1 MIQSSLY
8 RALNKGFDYQILA
21 CKDFKESELAKEV
34 ISYFKPNTKAILF
47 PEFRAKKNDDLRSF
61 FEEFLQ
67 LLGGL
72 REFYQA
78 LENKQE
84 AIIIAPI
91 SALLH
96 PLPKKELLESFK
108 ITLLE
113 KYNLKDLKDKLFY
126 YGYEILDLVEVEGE
140 ASFRG
145 DIVDIYAPNSKAY
158 RLSFFDTECESI
170 KEFDPT
176 TQMSLKEDLLEIEIP
191 PTLFSLDEPSY
202 KDLKTK
208 VEQSPL
214 NSFSK
219 DLTSFGL
226 WFLGEKANDLL
237 HAYKSVISPKALEEI
252 QELAS
257 LNELDCE
264 RFKSLKVLENAQ
276 GYEDLEIHAHALE
289 GFIALHSNH
298 KITLLAPNKTILDNV
313 LGTIKKSNMDNV
325 LGTIEKSNMECVIA
339 PFVLNFKTPDGI
351 FISLNSF
358 ERKKKRQKSKLA
370 LNELNPGEWVVH
382 DDYGVGVFSQL
393 VQHSVLGS
401 KRDFLEIAYLGED
414 KLLLPVE
421 NLHLIAR
428 YVAQSD
434 SVPVKDRLGKG
445 SFLKLKAKV
454 RTKLLE
460 IAGKIIEL
468 AAERNLILG
477 KKMDTHLAELE
488 VFKSHAGFE
497 YTSDQEKAIAEI
509 SKDLSSKRV
518 MDRLLSGDVGFGK
531 TEVAMHAIFC
541 AFLNGFQ
548 SVLVVPTTLLAHQH
562 FETLRARFENFGVK
576 VARLDRY
583 ASEKNKLLKA
593 VELGLIDVLVGTH
606 AILGAK
612 FKNLGLVVVDEE
624 HKFGVKQKEAL
635 KELSK
640 SVHFLSMSATPIPRT
655 LNMALSQIKSISS
668 LKTPPTDRKP
678 SRTFLKEKNDE
689 LLKEIIYRE
698 LRRNGQIFY
707 IHNHIASISK
717 VKTKLE
723 NLIPKLKIAIL
734 HSQINAN
741 KSEEIMLEF
750 AKGNYQVLLCTSIVE
765 SGIHLPNANTIIIDN
780 AQNFGL
786 ADLHQLRGR
795 VGRGKK
801 EGFCYFLI
809 EDQKSL
815 NEQALKR
822 LLALE
827 KNSYLGSGESIAY
840 HDLEIRGGGNL
851 LGQDQSGHI
860 KNIGYA
866 LYTRMLED
874 AIYELSGGK
883 KRLEKSVEIQLGVSA
898 FLNPE
903 LIASDSLRLDLY
915 RRLSLCENV
924 DEVGQIHEEI
934 EDRFGKIDDLSAQF
948 LQIITLKILANQ
960 LGILKLSNFNQNIT
974 LTYSDEKKESLKAP
988 SKDDNDILETLLKH
1002 LRAQISLKQR

>member
-21 CKDFKESELAKEV
+21 CKDFKESKLAKEV
-34 ISYFKPNTKAILF
+34 ISYFKPNIKAVLF

-84 AIIIAPI
+84 TIIIAPI

-145 DIVDIYAPNSKAY
+145 DIVDVYAPNSKAY
-158 RLSFFDTECESI
+158 RLSFFDAECESI
-170 KEFDPT
+170 KELDPT

-226 WFLGEKANDLL
+226 WFLGEKAQDLL
-237 HAYKSVISPKALEEI
+237 SVYKSVISPRALEEI

-313 LGTIKKSNMDNV
+313 LGA
-325 LGTIEKSNMECVIA
+325 IEKSSMECVIA

-370 LNELNPGEWVVH
+370 LNELNAGEWVVH

-434 SVPVKDRLGKG
+434 SVPAKDRLGKG

-477 KKMDTHLAELE
+477 KKMDVHLAELE

-509 SKDLSSKRV
+509 SKDLSSHRV

-583 ASEKNKLLKA
+583 VSEKNKLLKA
-593 VELGLIDVLVGTH
+593 VELGLVDVLVGTH

-655 LNMALSQIKSISS
+655 LNMALSQIKGISS

-915 RRLSLCENV
+915 RRLSLCEDV

-934 EDRFGKIDDLSAQF
+934 EDRFGKIDDLSTQF

-974 LTYSDEKKESLKAP
+974 LTYGDEHKESLKAP

-1002 LRAQISLKQR
+1002 LRAQISLKRR

>member
-8 RALNKGFDYQILA
+8 RALNEGFDYQILA
-21 CKDFKESELAKEV
+21 CKDFKESKLAKEV
-34 ISYFKPNTKAILF
+34 ISYFKPNIKAVLF

-84 AIIIAPI
+84 TIIIAPI

-170 KEFDPT
+170 KELDPT

-257 LNELDCE
+257 LNELNYE

-313 LGTIKKSNMDNV
+313 LGA
-325 LGTIEKSNMECVIA
+325 IEKSSMECVIA

-370 LNELNPGEWVVH
+370 LNELNPGDWVVH

-434 SVPVKDRLGKG
+434 SVPIKDRLGKG

-460 IAGKIIEL
+460 IASKIIEL

-477 KKMDTHLAELE
+477 KKMDVHLAELE

-548 SVLVVPTTLLAHQH
+548 SALVVPTTLLAHQH

-593 VELGLIDVLVGTH
+593 VELGLVDALIGTH

-655 LNMALSQIKSISS
+655 LNMALSQIKGISS

-741 KSEEIMLEF
+741 ESEEIMLEF

-827 KNSYLGSGESIAY
+827 KNSYLGSGESVAY

-934 EDRFGKIDDLSAQF
+934 EDRFGKMDDLSAQF

-960 LGILKLSNFNQNIT
+960 LGITKLSNFNQNIT
-974 LTYSDEKKESLKAP
+974 LTYNDGHKESLKAP

-1002 LRAQISLKQR
+1002 LRAQISLKRR

>member
-8 RALNKGFDYQILA
+8 KALNEGFDYQILA
-21 CKDFKESELAKEV
+21 CKDFKESKLAKEV
-34 ISYFKPNTKAILF
+34 INYFKPNVKAVLF

-67 LLGGL
+67 LLGAL

-84 AIIIAPI
+84 TIIIAPI

-170 KEFDPT
+170 KELDPI

-191 PTLFSLDEPSY
+191 PTLFSLDESSY

-237 HAYKSVISPKALEEI
+237 HAYKSVISPRALEEI

-257 LNELDCE
+257 LNELDDE
-264 RFKSLKVLENAQ
+264 RFKFLKVLENAQ

-289 GFIALHSNH
+289 GFIALHSHH
-298 KITLLAPNKTILDNV
+298 KITLLAPNKTILDNAISA
-313 LGTIKKSNMDNV
+313 L
-325 LGTIEKSNMECVIA
+325 EKSNIECVIA

-382 DDYGVGVFSQL
+382 DEYGVGVFSQL

-434 SVPVKDRLGKG
+434 SVPAKDRLGKG

-509 SKDLSSKRV
+509 SKDLSSNRV

-548 SVLVVPTTLLAHQH
+548 SALVVPTTLLAHQH

-655 LNMALSQIKSISS
+655 LNMALSQIKGISS

-689 LLKEIIYRE
+689 LLKEIVHRE

-723 NLIPKLKIAIL
+723 DLIPKLKIAIL

-741 KSEEIMLEF
+741 ESEEIMLEF

-827 KNSYLGSGESIAY
+827 KNSHLGSGESIAY

-883 KRLEKSVEIQLGVSA
+883 KRLEKSVEIQLSVSA

-915 RRLSLCENV
+915 RRLSLCENT

-960 LGILKLSNFNQNIT
+960 LGIIKLSNFNQNIT
-974 LTYSDEKKESLKAP
+974 ITYSDEKKESLKAP

-1002 LRAQISLKQR
+1002 LRAQISLKWH

>member
-21 CKDFKESELAKEV
+21 CKDFKESKLAKEV
-34 ISYFKPNTKAILF
+34 ISYFKPNIKAVLF

-84 AIIIAPI
+84 TIIIAPI

-191 PTLFSLDEPSY
+191 PTLFSLNEQSY

-264 RFKSLKVLENAQ
+264 RFKFLKVLENAQ

-289 GFIALHSNH
+289 GFIALHSHH

-313 LGTIKKSNMDNV
+313 LGTI
-325 LGTIEKSNMECVIA
+325 EKSSMECVIA

-434 SVPVKDRLGKG
+434 SVPAKDRLGKG

-460 IAGKIIEL
+460 IASKIIEL

-477 KKMDTHLAELE
+477 KKMDVHLAELE

-548 SVLVVPTTLLAHQH
+548 SALVVPTTLLAHQH
-562 FETLRARFENFGVK
+562 FETLRVRFENFGVR

-583 ASEKNKLLKA
+583 ASEKNKLLKV
-593 VELGLIDVLVGTH
+593 VELGQVDVLVGTH

-655 LNMALSQIKSISS
+655 LNMALSQIKGISS

-827 KNSYLGSGESIAY
+827 KNSYLGSGESVAY

-915 RRLSLCENV
+915 RRLSLCENT

-960 LGILKLSNFNQNIT
+960 LGIIKLSNFNQNIT
-974 LTYSDEKKESLKAP
+974 LTYNDEHKESLKAP

-1002 LRAQISLKQR
+1002 LRAQISLKRR

>member
-21 CKDFKESELAKEV
+21 CKDFKESKLAKEV
-34 ISYFKPNTKAILF
+34 INYFKPNIKAVLF

-84 AIIIAPI
+84 TIIIAPI

-113 KYNLKDLKDKLFY
+113 KYNLKDLKNKLFY

-170 KEFDPT
+170 KELDPA

-226 WFLGEKANDLL
+226 WFLGEKAQDLL
-237 HAYKSVISPKALEEI
+237 SVYKSVISPRALEEI

-257 LNELDCE
+257 LNELNYE
-264 RFKSLKVLENAQ
+264 RFKFLKVLENVQ

-313 LGTIKKSNMDNV
+313 LGTI
-325 LGTIEKSNMECVIA
+325 EKSSIQCVIA

-434 SVPVKDRLGKG
+434 SVPAKDRLGKG

-460 IAGKIIEL
+460 IASKIIEL

-477 KKMDTHLAELE
+477 KKMDVHLAELE

-509 SKDLSSKRV
+509 SRDLSSHRV

-593 VELGLIDVLVGTH
+593 VELGQVDVLVGTH

-655 LNMALSQIKSISS
+655 LNMALSQIKGISS

-827 KNSYLGSGESIAY
+827 KNSYLGSGESVAY

-960 LGILKLSNFNQNIT
+960 LGIIKLSNFNQNIT
-974 LTYSDEKKESLKAP
+974 ITYSDEKKESLKAP

-1002 LRAQISLKQR
+1002 LRAQISLKRR

>member
-8 RALNKGFDYQILA
+8 GALNKGFDYQILA

-191 PTLFSLDEPSY
+191 PTLFSLNEQSY

-257 LNELDCE
+257 LNELDGE
-264 RFKSLKVLENAQ
+264 RFKFLKVLENPQ

-289 GFIALHSNH
+289 SFIALHSNR
-298 KITLLAPNKTILDNV
+298 KITLLAPNKTILDNAIST
-313 LGTIKKSNMDNV
+313 L
-325 LGTIEKSNMECVIA
+325 EKSHIECVIA

-370 LNELNPGEWVVH
+370 LNELNAGEWVVH

-401 KRDFLEIAYLGED
+401 KRDFLEIAYWGED

-428 YVAQSD
+428 YVVQSD
-434 SVPVKDRLGKG
+434 SVPTKDRLGKG
-445 SFLKLKAKV
+445 SFLKLKAKAK
-454 RTKLLE
+454 TKLLE

-548 SVLVVPTTLLAHQH
+548 SALVVPTTLLAHQH

-655 LNMALSQIKSISS
+655 LNMALSQIKGISS
-668 LKTPPTDRKP
+668 LKIPPTDRKP

-689 LLKEIIYRE
+689 LLKEIIHRE

-723 NLIPKLKIAIL
+723 DLIPKLKIAIL
-734 HSQINAN
+734 HSQINAHE
-741 KSEEIMLEF
+741 SEETMLEF
-750 AKGNYQVLLCTSIVE
+750 AKGSYQVLLCTSIVE

-883 KRLEKSVEIQLGVSA
+883 KRLEKSVEIQLSVSA

-915 RRLSLCENV
+915 RRLSLCENT

-960 LGILKLSNFNQNIT
+960 LGIIKLSNFNQNIT
-974 LTYSDEKKESLKAP
+974 ITYSDEKKESLKAP

-1002 LRAQISLKQR
+1002 LRAQISLKWH

>member
-84 AIIIAPI
+84 VIIIAPI

-170 KEFDPT
+170 KEFDPI

-257 LNELDCE
+257 LNELDGE
-264 RFKSLKVLENAQ
+264 RFKFLKVLENVQ

-289 GFIALHSNH
+289 GFIALHSHH
-298 KITLLAPNKTILDNV
+298 KITLLAPNKTILDNAISV
-313 LGTIKKSNMDNV
+313 LERSS
-325 LGTIEKSNMECVIA
+325 IERVIA

-434 SVPVKDRLGKG
+434 SVPAKDRLGKG

-454 RTKLLE
+454 GTKLLE

-488 VFKSHAGFE
+488 IFKSHAGFE

-548 SVLVVPTTLLAHQH
+548 SALVVPTTLLAHQH

-655 LNMALSQIKSISS
+655 LNMALSQIKGISS

-723 NLIPKLKIAIL
+723 ELIPKLKIAIL

-741 KSEEIMLEF
+741 ESEEIMLEF

-809 EDQKSL
+809 ENQKSL

-827 KNSYLGSGESIAY
+827 KNSYLGSGESVAY

-915 RRLSLCENV
+915 RRLSLCENT

-960 LGILKLSNFNQNIT
+960 LGIIKLSNFNQNIT
-974 LTYSDEKKESLKAP
+974 ITYSDEKKESLKAP

-1002 LRAQISLKQR
+1002 LRAQISLKRH

>member
-191 PTLFSLDEPSY
+191 PTLFSLNEQSY
-202 KDLKTK
+202 KELKTK

-257 LNELDCE
+257 LNELDNE
-264 RFKSLKVLENAQ
+264 RFKFLKVLESPQ

-289 GFIALHSNH
+289 SFIALHSNR
-298 KITLLAPNKTILDNV
+298 KITLLAPNKTILDNAISA
-313 LGTIKKSNMDNV
+313 L
-325 LGTIEKSNMECVIA
+325 EKSHIECVIA

-434 SVPVKDRLGKG
+434 SVPTKDRLGKG

-454 RTKLLE
+454 KTRLLE

-548 SVLVVPTTLLAHQH
+548 SALVVPTTLLAHQH

-606 AILGAK
+606 AIFCAK

-655 LNMALSQIKSISS
+655 LNMALSQIKGISS
-668 LKTPPTDRKP
+668 LKIPPTDRKP

-689 LLKEIIYRE
+689 LLKEIIHRE

-723 NLIPKLKIAIL
+723 YLIPKLKIAIL
-734 HSQINAN
+734 HSQINAHE
-741 KSEEIMLEF
+741 SEEIMLEF

-883 KRLEKSVEIQLGVSA
+883 KRLEKSVEIQLSVSA

-915 RRLSLCENV
+915 RRLSLCENT

-960 LGILKLSNFNQNIT
+960 LGIIKLSNFNQNIT
-974 LTYSDEKKESLKAP
+974 ITYSDEKKESLKAP

-1002 LRAQISLKQR
+1002 LRAQISLKRH

>member
-21 CKDFKESELAKEV
+21 CKDFKESKLAKEV
-34 ISYFKPNTKAILF
+34 ISYFKPNIKAVLF

-84 AIIIAPI
+84 TIIIAPI

-158 RLSFFDTECESI
+158 RLSFFDMECESI

-202 KDLKTK
+202 KDLKAK

-226 WFLGEKANDLL
+226 WFLGEKAQDLL
-237 HAYKSVISPKALEEI
+237 SVYKSVISPRALEEI

-257 LNELDCE
+257 LNELDYE
-264 RFKSLKVLENAQ
+264 RFKLLKVLENAQ

-313 LGTIKKSNMDNV
+313 ISALERSN
-325 LGTIEKSNMECVIA
+325 IECVIA

-434 SVPVKDRLGKG
+434 SVPAKDRLGKG

-460 IAGKIIEL
+460 IASKIIEL

-548 SVLVVPTTLLAHQH
+548 SALVVPTTLLAHQH

-655 LNMALSQIKSISS
+655 LNMALSQIKGISS

-689 LLKEIIYRE
+689 LLKEIIHRE

-723 NLIPKLKIAIL
+723 GLIPKLKIAIL

-915 RRLSLCENV
+915 RRLSLCEDV

-960 LGILKLSNFNQNIT
+960 LGIIKLSNFNQNIT
-974 LTYSDEKKESLKAP
+974 LTYNDEHKESLKAP

-1002 LRAQISLKQR
+1002 LRAQISLKRR

>member
-158 RLSFFDTECESI
+158 RLSFFDMECESI

-237 HAYKSVISPKALEEI
+237 HAYKSVISPRALEEI

-257 LNELDCE
+257 LNEVDGE
-264 RFKSLKVLENAQ
+264 RFKFLKVLENPQ

-289 GFIALHSNH
+289 SFIALHSNR
-298 KITLLAPNKTILDNV
+298 KITLLAPNKTILDNAISA
-313 LGTIKKSNMDNV
+313 L
-325 LGTIEKSNMECVIA
+325 EKSHIECVIA

-370 LNELNPGEWVVH
+370 LNELNAGEWVVH

-401 KRDFLEIAYLGED
+401 KRDFLEIAYWGED

-434 SVPVKDRLGKG
+434 SVPIKDRLGKG

-454 RTKLLE
+454 KTKLLE
-460 IAGKIIEL
+460 IASKIIEL

-548 SVLVVPTTLLAHQH
+548 SALVVPTTLLAHQH
-562 FETLRARFENFGVK
+562 FETLRARFENFGVR

-593 VELGLIDVLVGTH
+593 VELGLVDVLVGTH
-606 AILGAK
+606 AIFCAK

-624 HKFGVKQKEAL
+624 HKFSVKQKEAL

-655 LNMALSQIKSISS
+655 LNMALSQIKGISS
-668 LKTPPTDRKP
+668 LKIPPTDRKP

-689 LLKEIIYRE
+689 LLKEIIHRE

-723 NLIPKLKIAIL
+723 DLIPKLKIAIL
-734 HSQINAN
+734 HSQINAHE
-741 KSEEIMLEF
+741 SEEIMLEF

-883 KRLEKSVEIQLGVSA
+883 KRLEKSVEIQLSVSA

-903 LIASDSLRLDLY
+903 LIGSDSLRLDLY
-915 RRLSLCENV
+915 RRLSLCENT

-960 LGILKLSNFNQNIT
+960 LGIIKLSNFSQNIT
-974 LTYSDEKKESLKAP
+974 ITYSDEKKESLKAP

-1002 LRAQISLKQR
+1002 LRAQISLKRH

>member
-84 AIIIAPI
+84 VIIIAPI

-176 TQMSLKEDLLEIEIP
+176 TQMSLKEDLLEVEIP
-191 PTLFSLDEPSY
+191 PTLFSLNEPSY

-257 LNELDCE
+257 LNELDGE
-264 RFKSLKVLENAQ
+264 RFKFLKVLENPQ

-289 GFIALHSNH
+289 SFIALHSNR
-298 KITLLAPNKTILDNV
+298 KITLLAPNKTILDNA
-313 LGTIKKSNMDNV
+313 ISA
-325 LGTIEKSNMECVIA
+325 IEKSNIECVIA

-370 LNELNPGEWVVH
+370 LNELNAGEWVVH

-454 RTKLLE
+454 KTKLLE
-460 IAGKIIEL
+460 IASKIIEL

-548 SVLVVPTTLLAHQH
+548 SALVVPTTLLAHQH

-593 VELGLIDVLVGTH
+593 VELGLVDVLVGTH

-655 LNMALSQIKSISS
+655 LNMALSQIKGISS

-723 NLIPKLKIAIL
+723 ELIPKLKIAIL

-741 KSEEIMLEF
+741 ESEEIMLEF
-750 AKGNYQVLLCTSIVE
+750 AKGNYQILLCTSIVE

-883 KRLEKSVEIQLGVSA
+883 KKLEKSVEIQLSVSA

-915 RRLSLCENV
+915 RRLSLCENI

-960 LGILKLSNFNQNIT
+960 LGIIKLSSFNQNIT
-974 LTYSDEKKESLKAP
+974 ITYSDEKKESLKAP

-1002 LRAQISLKQR
+1002 LRAQISLKRH

>member
-8 RALNKGFDYQILA
+8 GALNKGFDYQILA

-176 TQMSLKEDLLEIEIP
+176 TQMSLKEDLLEVEIP
-191 PTLFSLDEPSY
+191 PTLFSLNEQSY
-202 KDLKTK
+202 KDLKAK

-237 HAYKSVISPKALEEI
+237 HVYKSVISPRTLEEI

-257 LNELDCE
+257 LNELDGE
-264 RFKSLKVLENAQ
+264 RFKFLKVLENPQ

-289 GFIALHSNH
+289 SFIALHSNR
-298 KITLLAPNKTILDNV
+298 KITLLAPNKTILDNAISA
-313 LGTIKKSNMDNV
+313 L
-325 LGTIEKSNMECVIA
+325 EKSHIECVIA

-358 ERKKKRQKSKLA
+358 GRKKKRQKSKLA
-370 LNELNPGEWVVH
+370 LNELNAGEWVVH

-401 KRDFLEIAYLGED
+401 KRDFLEIAYWGED

-434 SVPVKDRLGKG
+434 SVPIKDRLGKG

-454 RTKLLE
+454 KTKLLE
-460 IAGKIIEL
+460 IASKIIEL

-488 VFKSHAGFE
+488 IFKSHAGFE

-548 SVLVVPTTLLAHQH
+548 SALVVPTTLLAHQH
-562 FETLRARFENFGVK
+562 FETLRVRFENFGVK

-612 FKNLGLVVVDEE
+612 FKNLGLMVVDEE

-655 LNMALSQIKSISS
+655 LNMALSQIKGISS
-668 LKTPPTDRKP
+668 LKIPPTDRKP

-689 LLKEIIYRE
+689 LLKEIIHRE

-723 NLIPKLKIAIL
+723 DLIPKLKIAIL

-765 SGIHLPNANTIIIDN
+765 SGIHLPNANTIIIDS

-883 KRLEKSVEIQLGVSA
+883 KRLEKSVEIQLSVSA

-903 LIASDSLRLDLY
+903 LIGSDSLRLDLY
-915 RRLSLCENV
+915 RRLSLCENI

-960 LGILKLSNFNQNIT
+960 LGIIKLSNFNQNIT
-974 LTYSDEKKESLKAP
+974 ITYSDEKKESLKAP

-1002 LRAQISLKQR
+1002 LCAQISLKRH

>member
-21 CKDFKESELAKEV
+21 CKDFKESKLAKEV

-84 AIIIAPI
+84 TIIIAPI

-170 KEFDPT
+170 KELDPT

-226 WFLGEKANDLL
+226 WFLGEKAQDLL
-237 HAYKSVISPKALEEI
+237 SVYKSVISPKALEEI

-257 LNELDCE
+257 LNELDYE
-264 RFKSLKVLENAQ
+264 RFKFLKVLENAQ

-289 GFIALHSNH
+289 GFIALHSHH
-298 KITLLAPNKTILDNV
+298 KITLLAPNKTILDNAV
-313 LGTIKKSNMDNV
+313 SAIERSN
-325 LGTIEKSNMECVIA
+325 IECVIA
-339 PFVLNFKTPDGI
+339 PFVLNFKTPDRI

-434 SVPVKDRLGKG
+434 SVPAKDRLGKG

-460 IAGKIIEL
+460 IASKIIEL

-477 KKMDTHLAELE
+477 KKMDVHLAELE

-541 AFLNGFQ
+541 TFLNGFQ
-548 SVLVVPTTLLAHQH
+548 SALVVPTTLLAHQH

-593 VELGLIDVLVGTH
+593 VELGLVDVLVGTH

-655 LNMALSQIKSISS
+655 LNMAFSQIKGISS

-723 NLIPKLKIAIL
+723 GLIPKLKIAIL

-741 KSEEIMLEF
+741 ESEEIMLEF

-960 LGILKLSNFNQNIT
+960 LGIIKLSNFNQNIT

-1002 LRAQISLKQR
+1002 LRAQISLKRR

>member
-84 AIIIAPI
+84 TIIIAPI

-170 KEFDPT
+170 KEFDPI

-257 LNELDCE
+257 LNELDGE

-289 GFIALHSNH
+289 GFIALHSNR
-298 KITLLAPNKTILDNV
+298 KITLLAPNKTILDNAISV
-313 LGTIKKSNMDNV
+313 LERSN
-325 LGTIEKSNMECVIA
+325 IECVIA

-401 KRDFLEIAYLGED
+401 KRDFLEIAYWGED

-434 SVPVKDRLGKG
+434 SVPAKDRLGKG

-488 VFKSHAGFE
+488 IFKSHAGFE

-548 SVLVVPTTLLAHQH
+548 SALVVPTTLLAHQH

-593 VELGLIDVLVGTH
+593 VELGLVDVLVGTH

-655 LNMALSQIKSISS
+655 LNMALSQIKGISS

-723 NLIPKLKIAIL
+723 ELIPKLKIAIL

-741 KSEEIMLEF
+741 ESEEIMLEF

-827 KNSYLGSGESIAY
+827 KNSYLGSGESVAY

-915 RRLSLCENV
+915 RRLSLCENT

-934 EDRFGKIDDLSAQF
+934 EDRFGKIDDLSTQF

-960 LGILKLSNFNQNIT
+960 LGIIKLSNFNQNIT
-974 LTYSDEKKESLKAP
+974 ITYSDEKKESLKAP

-1002 LRAQISLKQR
+1002 LRAQISLKRR

>member
-21 CKDFKESELAKEV
+21 CKDFKESKLAKEV
-34 ISYFKPNTKAILF
+34 ISYFKPNTKAVLF

-158 RLSFFDTECESI
+158 RLSFFDAECESI

-237 HAYKSVISPKALEEI
+237 HAYKSVISSKALEEI

-257 LNELDCE
+257 LNELDSE
-264 RFKSLKVLENAQ
+264 RFKFLKVLENAQ

-298 KITLLAPNKTILDNV
+298 KITLLAPNKTILDNAISA
-313 LGTIKKSNMDNV
+313 L
-325 LGTIEKSNMECVIA
+325 EKSSMECVIA

-434 SVPVKDRLGKG
+434 SVPAKDRLGKG

-454 RTKLLE
+454 RAKLLE

-477 KKMDTHLAELE
+477 KKMDVHLAELE

-509 SKDLSSKRV
+509 SRDLSSHRV

-548 SVLVVPTTLLAHQH
+548 SALVVPTTLLAHQH

-583 ASEKNKLLKA
+583 IKTSEKSKLLKA
-593 VELGLIDVLVGTH
+593 VELGQVDALIGTH

-655 LNMALSQIKSISS
+655 LNMALSQIKGISS

-723 NLIPKLKIAIL
+723 ELIPKLKIAIL

-741 KSEEIMLEF
+741 ESEEIMLEF

-765 SGIHLPNANTIIIDN
+765 SGIHLPNTNTIIIDN

-827 KNSYLGSGESIAY
+827 KNSYLGSGESVAY

-866 LYTRMLED
+866 LYTHMLED

-915 RRLSLCENV
+915 RRLSLCENT

-960 LGILKLSNFNQNIT
+960 LGIIKLSNFNQNIT
-974 LTYSDEKKESLKAP
+974 ITYSDEKKESLKAP

-1002 LRAQISLKQR
+1002 LRAQISLKRR

>member
-8 RALNKGFDYQILA
+8 EALNKGFDYQILA

-145 DIVDIYAPNSKAY
+145 DIVDIYVPNSKAY
-158 RLSFFDTECESI
+158 RLSFFDMECESI

-176 TQMSLKEDLLEIEIP
+176 TQMSLKEDLLEVEIP
-191 PTLFSLDEPSY
+191 PTLFSLNEQSY
-202 KDLKTK
+202 KDLKAK

-257 LNELDCE
+257 LNELDYE
-264 RFKSLKVLENAQ
+264 RFKFLKVLENAQ

-313 LGTIKKSNMDNV
+313 LGTI
-325 LGTIEKSNMECVIA
+325 EKSSMECVIA

-401 KRDFLEIAYLGED
+401 KRDFLEIAYWGED

-434 SVPVKDRLGKG
+434 SVPTKDRLGKG
-445 SFLKLKAKV
+445 NFLKLKAKV
-454 RTKLLE
+454 KTKLLE
-460 IAGKIIEL
+460 IASKIIEL

-509 SKDLSSKRV
+509 SKDLSSNRV

-548 SVLVVPTTLLAHQH
+548 SALVVPTTLLAHQH

-593 VELGLIDVLVGTH
+593 VELGLVDVLVGTH

-655 LNMALSQIKSISS
+655 LNMALSQIKGISS
-668 LKTPPTDRKP
+668 LKIPPTDRKP

-689 LLKEIIYRE
+689 LLKEIIHRE

-723 NLIPKLKIAIL
+723 DLIPKLKIAIL
-734 HSQINAN
+734 HSQISAHE
-741 KSEEIMLEF
+741 SEETMLEF

-780 AQNFGL
+780 VQNFGL

-883 KRLEKSVEIQLGVSA
+883 KRLEKSVEIQLSVSA

-915 RRLSLCENV
+915 RRLSLCENT

-960 LGILKLSNFNQNIT
+960 LGIIKLSNFNQNIT
-974 LTYSDEKKESLKAP
+974 ITYSDEKKESLKAP

-1002 LRAQISLKQR
+1002 LRAQISLKWH

>member
-84 AIIIAPI
+84 TIIIAPI

-158 RLSFFDTECESI
+158 RLSFFDMECESI

-191 PTLFSLDEPSY
+191 PTLFSLNEQSY

-257 LNELDCE
+257 LNELDGE
-264 RFKSLKVLENAQ
+264 RFKFLKVLENPQ

-289 GFIALHSNH
+289 SFIALHSNR
-298 KITLLAPNKTILDNV
+298 KITLLAPNKTILDNAISA
-313 LGTIKKSNMDNV
+313 L
-325 LGTIEKSNMECVIA
+325 EKSHIECVIA

-351 FISLNSF
+351 FISLNFF

-370 LNELNPGEWVVH
+370 LNELNAGEWVVH

-401 KRDFLEIAYLGED
+401 KRDFLEIAYWGED

-434 SVPVKDRLGKG
+434 SVPTKDRLGKG

-454 RTKLLE
+454 KTKLLE
-460 IAGKIIEL
+460 IASKIIEL

-548 SVLVVPTTLLAHQH
+548 SALVVPTTLLAHQH
-562 FETLRARFENFGVK
+562 FETLRTRFENFGVK

-606 AILGAK
+606 AIFCTK

-655 LNMALSQIKSISS
+655 LNMALSQIKGISS
-668 LKTPPTDRKP
+668 LKIPPTDRKP

-689 LLKEIIYRE
+689 LLKEIIHRE

-723 NLIPKLKIAIL
+723 DLIPKLKIAIL
-734 HSQINAN
+734 HSQINAHE
-741 KSEEIMLEF
+741 SEETMLEF

-883 KRLEKSVEIQLGVSA
+883 KRLEKSVEIQLSVSA

-915 RRLSLCENV
+915 RRLSLCENT

-960 LGILKLSNFNQNIT
+960 LGIIKLSNFNQNIT
-974 LTYSDEKKESLKAP
+974 ITYSGEKKESLKAP

-1002 LRAQISLKQR
+1002 LHAQISLKRH

>member
-21 CKDFKESELAKEV
+21 CKDFKESKLAKEV
-34 ISYFKPNTKAILF
+34 ISYFKPNIKAVLF

-84 AIIIAPI
+84 TIIIAPI

-145 DIVDIYAPNSKAY
+145 DIVDIYVPNSKAY

-170 KEFDPT
+170 KELDPT

-202 KDLKTK
+202 KDLKIK

-237 HAYKSVISPKALEEI
+237 HAYKSVISPRALEEI

-264 RFKSLKVLENAQ
+264 RFKFLKVLENAQ

-313 LGTIKKSNMDNV
+313 LGTI
-325 LGTIEKSNMECVIA
+325 EKSNMKCVIA

-393 VQHSVLGS
+393 IQHSVLGS

-460 IAGKIIEL
+460 IASKIIEL

-548 SVLVVPTTLLAHQH
+548 SALVVPTTLLAHQH

-593 VELGLIDVLVGTH
+593 VELGQVDALIGTH

-655 LNMALSQIKSISS
+655 LNMALSQIKGISS

-723 NLIPKLKIAIL
+723 ELIPKLKIAIL

-741 KSEEIMLEF
+741 ESEEIMLEF

-960 LGILKLSNFNQNIT
+960 LGIIKLSNFNQNIT

-1002 LRAQISLKQR
+1002 LRAQISLKRR

>member
-21 CKDFKESELAKEV
+21 CKDFKESKLAKEV
-34 ISYFKPNTKAILF
+34 ISYFKPNIKAILF

-84 AIIIAPI
+84 VIIIAPI

-158 RLSFFDTECESI
+158 RLSFFDAECESI
-170 KEFDPT
+170 KELDPT

-208 VEQSPL
+208 VEQSPF

-237 HAYKSVISPKALEEI
+237 HAYKSVISPRALEEI

-257 LNELDCE
+257 LNELDYE
-264 RFKSLKVLENAQ
+264 RFKLLKVLENAQ

-289 GFIALHSNH
+289 GLIALHSHH
-298 KITLLAPNKTILDNV
+298 KITLLAPNKTILDNA
-313 LGTIKKSNMDNV
+313 ISA
-325 LGTIEKSNMECVIA
+325 IERSSIECVIA

-434 SVPVKDRLGKG
+434 SVPAKDRLGKG

-460 IAGKIIEL
+460 IASKIIEL

-509 SKDLSSKRV
+509 SKDLSSHRV

-548 SVLVVPTTLLAHQH
+548 SALVVPTTLLAHQH

-593 VELGLIDVLVGTH
+593 VELGLVDVLVGTH

-655 LNMALSQIKSISS
+655 LNMALSQIKGISS

-689 LLKEIIYRE
+689 LLKEIIHRE

-707 IHNHIASISK
+707 IHNHITSISK

-915 RRLSLCENV
+915 RRLSLCENT

-1002 LRAQISLKQR
+1002 LRAQISLKRR

>member
-145 DIVDIYAPNSKAY
+145 DIVDIYVPNSKAY
-158 RLSFFDTECESI
+158 RLSFFDMECESI

-176 TQMSLKEDLLEIEIP
+176 TQMSLKEDLLEVEIP
-191 PTLFSLDEPSY
+191 PTLFSLNEQSY

-252 QELAS
+252 QEL
-257 LNELDCE
+257 DGE
-264 RFKSLKVLENAQ
+264 RFKFLKVLENPQ

-289 GFIALHSNH
+289 SFIALHSNR
-298 KITLLAPNKTILDNV
+298 KITLLAPNKTILDNAISA
-313 LGTIKKSNMDNV
+313 L
-325 LGTIEKSNMECVIA
+325 EKSHIECVIA
-339 PFVLNFKTPDGI
+339 PFVLNFKTPDGV

-358 ERKKKRQKSKLA
+358 ERKKKRQKSKLS
-370 LNELNPGEWVVH
+370 LNELNAGEWVVH

-401 KRDFLEIAYLGED
+401 KRDFLEIAYWGED

-434 SVPVKDRLGKG
+434 SVPTKDRLGKG

-454 RTKLLE
+454 KTKLLE

-548 SVLVVPTTLLAHQH
+548 SALVVPTTLLAHQH

-593 VELGLIDVLVGTH
+593 VELGLVDVLVGTH

-655 LNMALSQIKSISS
+655 LNMALSQIKGISS
-668 LKTPPTDRKP
+668 LKIPPTDRKP

-723 NLIPKLKIAIL
+723 DLIPKLKIAIL
-734 HSQINAN
+734 HSQISAHE
-741 KSEEIMLEF
+741 SEETMLEF

-765 SGIHLPNANTIIIDN
+765 SGIHLPNANAIIIDN

-883 KRLEKSVEIQLGVSA
+883 KRLEKSVEIQLSVSA

-915 RRLSLCENV
+915 RRLSLCENI

-960 LGILKLSNFNQNIT
+960 LGIIKLSNFNQNIT
-974 LTYSDEKKESLKAP
+974 IAYSDEKKESLKAP

-1002 LRAQISLKQR
+1002 LRAQISLKRH

>member
-21 CKDFKESELAKEV
+21 CKDFKESKLAKEV
-34 ISYFKPNTKAILF
+34 ISYFKPNIKAVLF

-67 LLGGL
+67 LLGAL

-84 AIIIAPI
+84 TIIIAPI

-145 DIVDIYAPNSKAY
+145 DIVDIYVPNSKAY

-191 PTLFSLDEPSY
+191 PTLFSLDESSY

-237 HAYKSVISPKALEEI
+237 HTYKSIISPKALEEI

-264 RFKSLKVLENAQ
+264 RFKFLKVLENAQ

-298 KITLLAPNKTILDNV
+298 KITLLAPNKTILDNTISV
-313 LGTIKKSNMDNV
+313 LDAG
-325 LGTIEKSNMECVIA
+325 NMECVIA
-339 PFVLNFKTPDGI
+339 PFVLNFKTPDRI

-358 ERKKKRQKSKLA
+358 ERKKKHRKSKLA

-401 KRDFLEIAYLGED
+401 KRDFLEIAYFGED

-460 IAGKIIEL
+460 IASKIIEL

-509 SKDLSSKRV
+509 SKDLSSHRV

-548 SVLVVPTTLLAHQH
+548 STLVVPTTLLAHQH
-562 FETLRARFENFGVK
+562 FETLRARFKNFGVK

-583 ASEKNKLLKA
+583 IKTSEKNKLLKA
-593 VELGLIDVLVGTH
+593 VELGQIDALIGTH

-612 FKNLGLVVVDEE
+612 FKNLGLMVVDEE

-655 LNMALSQIKSISS
+655 LNMALSQIKGISS

-934 EDRFGKIDDLSAQF
+934 EDRFGKMDDLSAQF

-974 LTYSDEKKESLKAP
+974 ITYGDEKKESLKAP

-1002 LRAQISLKQR
+1002 LRAQISLKRR

>member
-8 RALNKGFDYQILA
+8 KALNKGFDYQILA

-257 LNELDCE
+257 LNEVDGE

-289 GFIALHSNH
+289 GFIALHSNR
-298 KITLLAPNKTILDNV
+298 KITLLAPNKTILNNAISA
-313 LGTIKKSNMDNV
+313 L
-325 LGTIEKSNMECVIA
+325 EKSHIECVIA

-370 LNELNPGEWVVH
+370 LNELNAGEWVVH

-401 KRDFLEIAYLGED
+401 KRDFLEIAYWGED

-434 SVPVKDRLGKG
+434 SVPIKDRLGKG

-454 RTKLLE
+454 KTKLLE
-460 IAGKIIEL
+460 IASKIIEL

-548 SVLVVPTTLLAHQH
+548 SALVVPTTLLAHQH
-562 FETLRARFENFGVK
+562 FETLRARFENFGVR

-606 AILGAK
+606 AILGTK

-655 LNMALSQIKSISS
+655 LNMALSQIKGISS
-668 LKTPPTDRKP
+668 LKIPPTDRKP

-689 LLKEIIYRE
+689 LLKEIIHRE

-723 NLIPKLKIAIL
+723 DLIPKLKIAIL
-734 HSQINAN
+734 HSQINAHE
-741 KSEEIMLEF
+741 SEEIMLEF

-883 KRLEKSVEIQLGVSA
+883 KRLEKSVEIQLSVSA

-903 LIASDSLRLDLY
+903 LIGSDSLRLDLY
-915 RRLSLCENV
+915 RRLSLCENT

-960 LGILKLSNFNQNIT
+960 LGIIKLSNFNQNIT
-974 LTYSDEKKESLKAP
+974 ITYSDEKKESLKAP

-1002 LRAQISLKQR
+1002 LRAQISLKRH

>member
-8 RALNKGFDYQILA
+8 GALNKGFDYQILA

-158 RLSFFDTECESI
+158 RLSFFDMECESI

-191 PTLFSLDEPSY
+191 PTLFSLNEQSY

-237 HAYKSVISPKALEEI
+237 HAYKSVISPRALEEI

-257 LNELDCE
+257 LNELDGE
-264 RFKSLKVLENAQ
+264 RFKFLKVLENPQ

-289 GFIALHSNH
+289 SFIALHSNC
-298 KITLLAPNKTILDNV
+298 KITLLAPNKTILDNAISA
-313 LGTIKKSNMDNV
+313 L
-325 LGTIEKSNMECVIA
+325 EKSHIECVIA

-370 LNELNPGEWVVH
+370 LNELNAGEWVVH

-434 SVPVKDRLGKG
+434 SVPTKDRLGKG

-454 RTKLLE
+454 KTKLLE
-460 IAGKIIEL
+460 IASKIIEL

-531 TEVAMHAIFC
+531 TEVAMYAIFC

-548 SVLVVPTTLLAHQH
+548 SALVVPTTLLAHQH

-593 VELGLIDVLVGTH
+593 VELGLVDVLVGTH
-606 AILGAK
+606 AIFCAK

-655 LNMALSQIKSISS
+655 LNMALSQIKGISS
-668 LKTPPTDRKP
+668 LKIPPTDRKP

-689 LLKEIIYRE
+689 LLKEIIHRE

-723 NLIPKLKIAIL
+723 DLIPKLKIAIL

-741 KSEEIMLEF
+741 ESEEIILEF

-915 RRLSLCENV
+915 RRLSLCENT

-960 LGILKLSNFNQNIT
+960 LDIIKLSNFNQNIT
-974 LTYSDEKKESLKAP
+974 ITYSDEKKESLKAP

-1002 LRAQISLKQR
+1002 LRAQISLKRH

>member
-8 RALNKGFDYQILA
+8 KALNKGFDYQILA

-158 RLSFFDTECESI
+158 RLSFFDAECESI

-191 PTLFSLDEPSY
+191 PTLFSLNESSY

-257 LNELDCE
+257 LNELDHE
-264 RFKSLKVLENAQ
+264 RFKFLKVLENPQ

-289 GFIALHSNH
+289 SFIALHSNR
-298 KITLLAPNKTILDNV
+298 KITLLAPNKTILDNAISA
-313 LGTIKKSNMDNV
+313 L
-325 LGTIEKSNMECVIA
+325 EKSNTECVIA

-434 SVPVKDRLGKG
+434 SVPTKDRLGKG

-454 RTKLLE
+454 KTKLLE
-460 IAGKIIEL
+460 IASKIIEL

-488 VFKSHAGFE
+488 IFRSHAGFE

-548 SVLVVPTTLLAHQH
+548 SALVVPTTLLAHQH
-562 FETLRARFENFGVK
+562 FETLRVRFENFGVK

-593 VELGLIDVLVGTH
+593 AELGLIDVLVGTH

-655 LNMALSQIKSISS
+655 LNMALSQIKGISS
-668 LKTPPTDRKP
+668 LKIPPTDRKP

-689 LLKEIIYRE
+689 LLKEIIHRE

-723 NLIPKLKIAIL
+723 DLIPKLKIAIL
-734 HSQINAN
+734 HSQINAHE
-741 KSEEIMLEF
+741 SEEIMLEF

-883 KRLEKSVEIQLGVSA
+883 KRLEKSVEIQLSVSA

-915 RRLSLCENV
+915 RRLSLCENT

-960 LGILKLSNFNQNIT
+960 LGIIKLSNFNQNIT
-974 LTYSDEKKESLKAP
+974 ITYSDEKKESLKAP

-1002 LRAQISLKQR
+1002 LRAQISLKRH

>member
-257 LNELDCE
+257 LNEVDGE

-289 GFIALHSNH
+289 GFIALHSNR
-298 KITLLAPNKTILDNV
+298 KITLLAPNKTILNNAISA
-313 LGTIKKSNMDNV
+313 L
-325 LGTIEKSNMECVIA
+325 EKSHIECVIA

-434 SVPVKDRLGKG
+434 SVPAKDRLGKG

-454 RTKLLE
+454 KNKLLE
-460 IAGKIIEL
+460 IASKIIEL

-509 SKDLSSKRV
+509 LKDLSSKRV

-548 SVLVVPTTLLAHQH
+548 SALVVPTTLLAHQH

-655 LNMALSQIKSISS
+655 LNMALSQIKGISS
-668 LKTPPTDRKP
+668 LKIPPTDRKP

-689 LLKEIIYRE
+689 LLKEIIHRE

-723 NLIPKLKIAIL
+723 DLIPKLKIAIL
-734 HSQINAN
+734 HSQISAHE
-741 KSEEIMLEF
+741 SEETMLEF

-883 KRLEKSVEIQLGVSA
+883 KRLEKSVEIQLSVSA

-903 LIASDSLRLDLY
+903 LIGSDSLRLDLY
-915 RRLSLCENV
+915 RRLSLCENT

-960 LGILKLSNFNQNIT
+960 LGIIKLSNFNQNIT
-974 LTYSDEKKESLKAP
+974 ITYSDEKKESLKVP

-1002 LRAQISLKQR
+1002 LRAQISLKRC

>member
-34 ISYFKPNTKAILF
+34 ISYFKPNIKAILF

-84 AIIIAPI
+84 VIIIAPI

-145 DIVDIYAPNSKAY
+145 DIVDIYVPNSKAY

-170 KEFDPT
+170 KELDPT

-226 WFLGEKANDLL
+226 WFLGEKAQDLL
-237 HAYKSVISPKALEEI
+237 SVYKSTISPRALEEI

-264 RFKSLKVLENAQ
+264 RFKFLKVLENAQ

-298 KITLLAPNKTILDNV
+298 KITLLAPNKTILDNAV
-313 LGTIKKSNMDNV
+313 SAL
-325 LGTIEKSNMECVIA
+325 EKSSMECVIA

-370 LNELNPGEWVVH
+370 LNELNAGEWVVH

-460 IAGKIIEL
+460 IASKIIEL

-477 KKMDTHLAELE
+477 KKMDVHLAKLE

-548 SVLVVPTTLLAHQH
+548 SALVVPTTLLAHQH

-593 VELGLIDVLVGTH
+593 VELGQVDALIGTH

-655 LNMALSQIKSISS
+655 LNMALSQIKGISS

-678 SRTFLKEKNDE
+678 NRTFLKEKNDE
-689 LLKEIIYRE
+689 LLKEIIHRE

-723 NLIPKLKIAIL
+723 ELIPKLKIAIL

-741 KSEEIMLEF
+741 ESEEIMLEF

-960 LGILKLSNFNQNIT
+960 LGIIKLSNFNQNIT
-974 LTYSDEKKESLKAP
+974 LTYNDEHKESLKAP

-1002 LRAQISLKQR
+1002 LRAQISLKRR

>member
-8 RALNKGFDYQILA
+8 GALNKGFDYQILA

-158 RLSFFDTECESI
+158 RLSFFDMECESI

-176 TQMSLKEDLLEIEIP
+176 TQMSLKEDLLEVEIP
-191 PTLFSLDEPSY
+191 PTLFSLNELSY

-237 HAYKSVISPKALEEI
+237 HAYKSVISPRALEEI

-257 LNELDCE
+257 LNELDNE
-264 RFKSLKVLENAQ
+264 RFKFLKVLENPQ

-289 GFIALHSNH
+289 SFIALHSNR
-298 KITLLAPNKTILDNV
+298 KITLLAHNKTILDNAISA
-313 LGTIKKSNMDNV
+313 L
-325 LGTIEKSNMECVIA
+325 EKSHIECVIA

-370 LNELNPGEWVVH
+370 LNELNAGEWVVH

-401 KRDFLEIAYLGED
+401 KRDFLEIAYWGED

-454 RTKLLE
+454 KTKLLE

-488 VFKSHAGFE
+488 IFKSHAGFE

-548 SVLVVPTTLLAHQH
+548 SALVVPTTLLAHQH
-562 FETLRARFENFGVK
+562 FETLRVRFENFGVK

-606 AILGAK
+606 AIFCAK

-655 LNMALSQIKSISS
+655 LNMALSQIKGISS
-668 LKTPPTDRKP
+668 LKIPPTDRKP

-689 LLKEIIYRE
+689 LLKEIIHRE

-723 NLIPKLKIAIL
+723 DLIPKLKIAIL

-741 KSEEIMLEF
+741 ESEETMLEF

-915 RRLSLCENV
+915 RRLSLCENI

-960 LGILKLSNFNQNIT
+960 LGIIKLSNFNQNIT
-974 LTYSDEKKESLKAP
+974 ITYSDEKKESLKAP

-1002 LRAQISLKQR
+1002 LRAQISLKRH

>member
-34 ISYFKPNTKAILF
+34 ISYFKPNIKAVLF

-84 AIIIAPI
+84 TIIIAPI

-158 RLSFFDTECESI
+158 RLSFFDAECESI
-170 KEFDPT
+170 KELDPT

-257 LNELDCE
+257 LNELDYE
-264 RFKSLKVLENAQ
+264 RFKFLKVLENAQ

-298 KITLLAPNKTILDNV
+298 KIMLLAPNKTILDNV
-313 LGTIKKSNMDNV
+313 LGTI
-325 LGTIEKSNMECVIA
+325 EKSNLECVIA

-358 ERKKKRQKSKLA
+358 ERKKKHRKSKLA

-434 SVPVKDRLGKG
+434 SVPIKDRLGKG

-477 KKMDTHLAELE
+477 KKMDVHLAELE
-488 VFKSHAGFE
+488 IFKSHAGFE

-548 SVLVVPTTLLAHQH
+548 SALVVPTTLLAHQH

-593 VELGLIDVLVGTH
+593 VELGLVDVLVGTH

-655 LNMALSQIKSISS
+655 LNMALSQIKGISS

-689 LLKEIIYRE
+689 LLKEIIHRE

-734 HSQINAN
+734 HSQINAYE
-741 KSEEIMLEF
+741 SEEIMLEF
-750 AKGNYQVLLCTSIVE
+750 ANGNYQVLLCTSIVE

-960 LGILKLSNFNQNIT
+960 LGIIKLSNFNQNIT
-974 LTYSDEKKESLKAP
+974 ITYGDEKKESLKAP

-1002 LRAQISLKQR
+1002 LRAQISLKRR

>member
-158 RLSFFDTECESI
+158 RLSFFDMECESI

-191 PTLFSLDEPSY
+191 PTLFSLNEQSY

-226 WFLGEKANDLL
+226 WFLGEKADDLL

-252 QELAS
+252 QELTS
-257 LNELDCE
+257 LNELDNE
-264 RFKSLKVLENAQ
+264 RFKFLKVLENPQ

-289 GFIALHSNH
+289 SFIALHSNR
-298 KITLLAPNKTILDNV
+298 KITLLAPNKTILDNAIST
-313 LGTIKKSNMDNV
+313 L
-325 LGTIEKSNMECVIA
+325 EKSHIECVIA
-339 PFVLNFKTPDGI
+339 PFVLNFKTLDGI

-370 LNELNPGEWVVH
+370 LNELNAGEWVVH

-401 KRDFLEIAYLGED
+401 KRDFLEIAYWGED

-434 SVPVKDRLGKG
+434 SVPIKDRLGKG
-445 SFLKLKAKV
+445 GFLKLKAKV
-454 RTKLLE
+454 KNKLLE

-548 SVLVVPTTLLAHQH
+548 SALVVPTTLLAHQH

-593 VELGLIDVLVGTH
+593 VGLGLIDVLVGTH

-655 LNMALSQIKSISS
+655 LNMALSQIKGISS
-668 LKTPPTDRKP
+668 LKIPPTDRKP
-678 SRTFLKEKNDE
+678 SHTFLKEKNDE
-689 LLKEIIYRE
+689 LLKEIIHRE

-723 NLIPKLKIAIL
+723 DLIPKLKIAIL
-734 HSQINAN
+734 HSQISAHE
-741 KSEEIMLEF
+741 SEEIMLEF

-883 KRLEKSVEIQLGVSA
+883 KRLEKSVEIQLSVSA

-915 RRLSLCENV
+915 RRLSLCENT

-960 LGILKLSNFNQNIT
+960 LGIIKLSNFNQNIT
-974 LTYSDEKKESLKAP
+974 ITYSDEKKESLKAP

-1002 LRAQISLKQR
+1002 LRAQISLKRH

>member
-8 RALNKGFDYQILA
+8 GALNKGFDYQILA

-47 PEFRAKKNDDLRSF
+47 PEFRAKKNEDLRSF

-78 LENKQE
+78 LENEQE

-126 YGYEILDLVEVEGE
+126 YGYEIVDLVEVEGE

-176 TQMSLKEDLLEIEIP
+176 TQMSLKEDWLEVEIP
-191 PTLFSLDEPSY
+191 PTLFSLNEQSY

-257 LNELDCE
+257 LNELDGE
-264 RFKSLKVLENAQ
+264 RFKFLKVLENPQ

-289 GFIALHSNH
+289 SFMALHSNR
-298 KITLLAPNKTILDNV
+298 KITLLAPNKTILDNAISA
-313 LGTIKKSNMDNV
+313 L
-325 LGTIEKSNMECVIA
+325 EKSHIECVIA

-370 LNELNPGEWVVH
+370 LNELNAGEWVVH

-434 SVPVKDRLGKG
+434 SVPTKDQLGKG

-454 RTKLLE
+454 KTKLLE

-548 SVLVVPTTLLAHQH
+548 STLVVPTTLLAHQH

-593 VELGLIDVLVGTH
+593 AELGLIDVLVGTH

-655 LNMALSQIKSISS
+655 LNMALSQIKGISS
-668 LKTPPTDRKP
+668 LKIPPTDRKP

-689 LLKEIIYRE
+689 LLKEIIHRE

-723 NLIPKLKIAIL
+723 DLIPKLKIAIL
-734 HSQINAN
+734 HSQINAHE
-741 KSEEIMLEF
+741 SEEIMLEF

-874 AIYELSGGK
+874 VIYELSGGK
-883 KRLEKSVEIQLGVSA
+883 KRLERSVEIQLGVSA

-915 RRLSLCENV
+915 RRLSLCENT

-960 LGILKLSNFNQNIT
+960 LGIIKLSNLNQNIT
-974 LTYSDEKKESLKAP
+974 IIYSDEKKESLKAP

-1002 LRAQISLKQR
+1002 LRAQISLKRH

>member
-8 RALNKGFDYQILA
+8 GALNKGFDYQILA

-113 KYNLKDLKDKLFY
+113 KYNLKDLKDKLSY

-145 DIVDIYAPNSKAY
+145 DIVDIYVPNSKAY

-191 PTLFSLDEPSY
+191 PTLFSLNEQSY

-257 LNELDCE
+257 LNELDGE
-264 RFKSLKVLENAQ
+264 RFKFLKVLENPQ
-276 GYEDLEIHAHALE
+276 GYEDLEIHVHALE
-289 GFIALHSNH
+289 SFIALHSNR
-298 KITLLAPNKTILDNV
+298 KITLLAPNKTILDNAISA
-313 LGTIKKSNMDNV
+313 L
-325 LGTIEKSNMECVIA
+325 EKSHIECVIA

-370 LNELNPGEWVVH
+370 LNELNAGEWVVH

-401 KRDFLEIAYLGED
+401 KRDFLEIAYFGED

-434 SVPVKDRLGKG
+434 SVPTKDRLGKG

-454 RTKLLE
+454 KTKLLE
-460 IAGKIIEL
+460 IASKIIEL

-488 VFKSHAGFE
+488 IFKSHAGFE

-548 SVLVVPTTLLAHQH
+548 SALVVPTTLLAHQH

-593 VELGLIDVLVGTH
+593 VGLGLIDVLVGTH

-655 LNMALSQIKSISS
+655 LNMALSQIKGISS
-668 LKTPPTDRKP
+668 LKIPPTDRKP

-689 LLKEIIYRE
+689 LLKEIIHRE

-723 NLIPKLKIAIL
+723 DLIPKLKIAIL
-734 HSQINAN
+734 HSQISAHE
-741 KSEEIMLEF
+741 SEETMLEF

-883 KRLEKSVEIQLGVSA
+883 KRLEKSVEIQLSVSA

-915 RRLSLCENV
+915 RRLSLCENT

-960 LGILKLSNFNQNIT
+960 LGIIKLSNFNQNIT
-974 LTYSDEKKESLKAP
+974 ITYSDEKKESLKAP

-1002 LRAQISLKQR
+1002 LRAQISLKRH

>member
-8 RALNKGFDYQILA
+8 GALNKGFDYQILA

-47 PEFRAKKNDDLRSF
+47 PEFRAKENDDLRSF

-158 RLSFFDTECESI
+158 RLSFFDMECESI

-176 TQMSLKEDLLEIEIP
+176 TQMSLKEDLLEVEIP
-191 PTLFSLDEPSY
+191 PTLFSLNEQSY

-237 HAYKSVISPKALEEI
+237 HAYKSVISPRALEEI
-252 QELAS
+252 QELTS
-257 LNELDCE
+257 LNELDGE
-264 RFKSLKVLENAQ
+264 RFKFLKVLENPQ
-276 GYEDLEIHAHALE
+276 GYEDLEIHVHALE
-289 GFIALHSNH
+289 SFIALHSNR
-298 KITLLAPNKTILDNV
+298 KITLLAPNKTILDNA
-313 LGTIKKSNMDNV
+313 ISA
-325 LGTIEKSNMECVIA
+325 IEKSSIECVIA

-401 KRDFLEIAYLGED
+401 KRDFLEIAYWGED

-434 SVPVKDRLGKG
+434 SVPAKDRLGKG

-454 RTKLLE
+454 KTKLLE

-488 VFKSHAGFE
+488 IFKSHAGFE

-548 SVLVVPTTLLAHQH
+548 SALVVPTTLLTHQH

-593 VELGLIDVLVGTH
+593 VELGLIDVFVGTH
-606 AILGAK
+606 AIFCAK

-655 LNMALSQIKSISS
+655 LNMALSQIKGISS
-668 LKTPPTDRKP
+668 LKIPPTDRKP

-689 LLKEIIYRE
+689 LLKEIIHRE

-723 NLIPKLKIAIL
+723 DLIPKLKIAIL
-734 HSQINAN
+734 HSQISAHE
-741 KSEEIMLEF
+741 SEEIILEF

-809 EDQKSL
+809 EDQKNL

-883 KRLEKSVEIQLGVSA
+883 KRLEKSVEIQLSVSA

-915 RRLSLCENV
+915 RRLSLCENT

-960 LGILKLSNFNQNIT
+960 LGIIKLSNFNQNIT
-974 LTYSDEKKESLKAP
+974 ITYSDEKKESLKAP

-1002 LRAQISLKQR
+1002 LRAQISLKRH

>member
-21 CKDFKESELAKEV
+21 CKDFKESKLAKEV
-34 ISYFKPNTKAILF
+34 ISYFKPNTKAVLF

-84 AIIIAPI
+84 TIIIAPI

-237 HAYKSVISPKALEEI
+237 HAYKSVISPRALEEI

-257 LNELDCE
+257 LNELDYE
-264 RFKSLKVLENAQ
+264 RFKFLKVLENAQ

-289 GFIALHSNH
+289 GFIALHSHH
-298 KITLLAPNKTILDNV
+298 KITLLAPNKTILDNAISA
-313 LGTIKKSNMDNV
+313 LERSSI
-325 LGTIEKSNMECVIA
+325 ECVIA

-454 RTKLLE
+454 RAKLLE

-541 AFLNGFQ
+541 TFLNGFQ
-548 SVLVVPTTLLAHQH
+548 SALVVPTTLLAHQH

-593 VELGLIDVLVGTH
+593 VELGLVDVLVGTH

-655 LNMALSQIKSISS
+655 LNMAFSQIKGISS

-723 NLIPKLKIAIL
+723 ELIPKLKIAIL

-741 KSEEIMLEF
+741 ESEEIMLEF

-809 EDQKSL
+809 EDQKNL

-934 EDRFGKIDDLSAQF
+934 EDRFGKMDDLSAQF

-960 LGILKLSNFNQNIT
+960 LGIIKLSNFNQNIT
-974 LTYSDEKKESLKAP
+974 LTYNDEHKESLKAP

-1002 LRAQISLKQR
+1002 LRAQISLKRR

>member
-21 CKDFKESELAKEV
+21 CKDFKESKLAKEV
-34 ISYFKPNTKAILF
+34 ISYFKPNIKAVLF

-84 AIIIAPI
+84 TIIIAPI

-226 WFLGEKANDLL
+226 WFLGEKAQDLL
-237 HAYKSVISPKALEEI
+237 SVYKSVISPRALEEI

-264 RFKSLKVLENAQ
+264 CFKLLKVLENAQ

-298 KITLLAPNKTILDNV
+298 KITLLAPNKTILDNAISA
-313 LGTIKKSNMDNV
+313 L
-325 LGTIEKSNMECVIA
+325 EKSHIECVIA

-434 SVPVKDRLGKG
+434 SVPAKDRLGKG

-460 IAGKIIEL
+460 IASKIIEL

-477 KKMDTHLAELE
+477 KKMDVHLAELE

-509 SKDLSSKRV
+509 SRDLSSHRV

-548 SVLVVPTTLLAHQH
+548 SALVVPTTLLAHQH

-593 VELGLIDVLVGTH
+593 VGLGLIDVLVGTH

-655 LNMALSQIKSISS
+655 LNMALSQIKGISS

-689 LLKEIIYRE
+689 LLKEIIHRE

-723 NLIPKLKIAIL
+723 ELIPKLKIAIL

-741 KSEEIMLEF
+741 ESEEIMLEF

-827 KNSYLGSGESIAY
+827 KNSYLGSGESVAY

-960 LGILKLSNFNQNIT
+960 LGIIKLSNFNQNIT
-974 LTYSDEKKESLKAP
+974 LTYNNEHKESLKAP

-1002 LRAQISLKQR
+1002 LRAQISLKRR

>member
-8 RALNKGFDYQILA
+8 GALNKGFDYQILA

-34 ISYFKPNTKAILF
+34 ISYFKPNTKVILF

-126 YGYEILDLVEVEGE
+126 YGYEILDLVEVESE

-158 RLSFFDTECESI
+158 RLSFFDMECESI

-191 PTLFSLDEPSY
+191 PTLFSLNEQSY

-237 HAYKSVISPKALEEI
+237 HAYKSVISPRALEEI

-257 LNELDCE
+257 LNELDGE
-264 RFKSLKVLENAQ
+264 RFKFLKVLENPQ

-289 GFIALHSNH
+289 SFIALHSNR
-298 KITLLAPNKTILDNV
+298 KITLLAPNKTILDNAIST
-313 LGTIKKSNMDNV
+313 LKKSH
-325 LGTIEKSNMECVIA
+325 IECVIA

-370 LNELNPGEWVVH
+370 LNELNAGEWVVH

-401 KRDFLEIAYLGED
+401 KRDFLEIAYWGED

-434 SVPVKDRLGKG
+434 SVPTKDRLGKG

-454 RTKLLE
+454 KNKLLE
-460 IAGKIIEL
+460 IASKIIEL

-548 SVLVVPTTLLAHQH
+548 SALVVPTTLLAHQH

-593 VELGLIDVLVGTH
+593 VGLGLIDVLVGTH

-655 LNMALSQIKSISS
+655 LNMALSQIKGISS
-668 LKTPPTDRKP
+668 LKIPPTDRKP

-689 LLKEIIYRE
+689 LLKEIIHRE

-723 NLIPKLKIAIL
+723 DLIPKLKIAIL
-734 HSQINAN
+734 HSQINAHE
-741 KSEEIMLEF
+741 SEEIMLEF

-883 KRLEKSVEIQLGVSA
+883 KRLEKSVEIQLSVSA

-915 RRLSLCENV
+915 RRLSLCENT

-960 LGILKLSNFNQNIT
+960 LGIIKLSNFNQNIT
-974 LTYSDEKKESLKAP
+974 ITYSDEKKESLKAP

-1002 LRAQISLKQR
+1002 LRAQISLKRH

>member
-8 RALNKGFDYQILA
+8 GALNKGFDYQILA

-158 RLSFFDTECESI
+158 RLSFFDMECESI

-176 TQMSLKEDLLEIEIP
+176 TQMSLKEDLLEVEIP
-191 PTLFSLDEPSY
+191 PTLFSLNEQSY

-237 HAYKSVISPKALEEI
+237 HAYKSVISPRALEEI

-257 LNELDCE
+257 LNELDNE
-264 RFKSLKVLENAQ
+264 RFKFLKVLENPQ

-289 GFIALHSNH
+289 SFIALHSNR
-298 KITLLAPNKTILDNV
+298 KITLLVSNKTILDNAIST
-313 LGTIKKSNMDNV
+313 L
-325 LGTIEKSNMECVIA
+325 EKSHIECVIA

-370 LNELNPGEWVVH
+370 LNELNAGEWVVH

-401 KRDFLEIAYLGED
+401 KRDFLEIAYWGED

-434 SVPVKDRLGKG
+434 SVPTKDRLGKG

-454 RTKLLE
+454 KTKLLE
-460 IAGKIIEL
+460 IASKIIEL

-548 SVLVVPTTLLAHQH
+548 SALVVPTTLLAHQH

-606 AILGAK
+606 AIFCAK

-655 LNMALSQIKSISS
+655 LNMALSQIKGISS
-668 LKTPPTDRKP
+668 LKIPPTDRKP

-689 LLKEIIYRE
+689 LLKEIIHRE

-723 NLIPKLKIAIL
+723 DLIPKLKIAIL
-734 HSQINAN
+734 HSQISASE
-741 KSEEIMLEF
+741 SEETMLEF

-883 KRLEKSVEIQLGVSA
+883 KRLEKSVEIQLSVSA

-915 RRLSLCENV
+915 RRLSLCENT

-960 LGILKLSNFNQNIT
+960 LGIIKLSNFNQNIT
-974 LTYSDEKKESLKAP
+974 ITYSDEKKESLKAP

-1002 LRAQISLKQR
+1002 LCAQISLKRH

>member
-8 RALNKGFDYQILA
+8 GALNKGFDYQILA

-140 ASFRG
+140 VSFRG

-158 RLSFFDTECESI
+158 RLSFFDMECESI

-176 TQMSLKEDLLEIEIP
+176 TQMSLKEDLLEVEIP
-191 PTLFSLDEPSY
+191 PTLFSLNEQSY

-237 HAYKSVISPKALEEI
+237 HAYKSVISPRALEEI
-252 QELAS
+252 QELTS
-257 LNELDCE
+257 LNELDGE
-264 RFKSLKVLENAQ
+264 RFKFLKVLENPQ

-289 GFIALHSNH
+289 SFIALHSNR
-298 KITLLAPNKTILDNV
+298 KITLLAPNKTILDNAISA
-313 LGTIKKSNMDNV
+313 L
-325 LGTIEKSNMECVIA
+325 EKSHIECVIA

-370 LNELNPGEWVVH
+370 LNELNAGEWVVH

-401 KRDFLEIAYLGED
+401 KRDFLEIAYWGED

-434 SVPVKDRLGKG
+434 SVPTKDRLGKG

-454 RTKLLE
+454 KTKLLE
-460 IAGKIIEL
+460 IASKIIEL

-509 SKDLSSKRV
+509 SKDLSSKKV

-548 SVLVVPTTLLAHQH
+548 SALVVPTTLLAHQH
-562 FETLRARFENFGVK
+562 FETLRVRFENFGVK

-606 AILGAK
+606 AIFCAK

-655 LNMALSQIKSISS
+655 LNMALSQIKGISS
-668 LKTPPTDRKP
+668 LKIPPTDRKP

-689 LLKEIIYRE
+689 LLKEIIHRE

-723 NLIPKLKIAIL
+723 DLIPKLKIAIL
-734 HSQINAN
+734 HSQISAN
-741 KSEEIMLEF
+741 ESEETMLEF

-883 KRLEKSVEIQLGVSA
+883 KRLEKSVEIQLSVSA

-915 RRLSLCENV
+915 RRLSLCENT

-960 LGILKLSNFNQNIT
+960 LGIIKLSNFNQNIT
-974 LTYSDEKKESLKAP
+974 ITYGDEKKESLKAP

-1002 LRAQISLKQR
+1002 LHAQISLKRR

>member
-21 CKDFKESELAKEV
+21 CKDFKESKLAKEV
-34 ISYFKPNTKAILF
+34 INYFKPNIKAVLF

-84 AIIIAPI
+84 TIIIAPI

-170 KEFDPT
+170 KELDPT

-208 VEQSPL
+208 VDQSPL

-237 HAYKSVISPKALEEI
+237 HTYKSVISPKALEEI

-264 RFKSLKVLENAQ
+264 RFKFLKVLENAQ

-313 LGTIKKSNMDNV
+313 ISALERSN
-325 LGTIEKSNMECVIA
+325 IECVIA

-445 SFLKLKAKV
+445 SFIKLKAKV

-460 IAGKIIEL
+460 IASKIIEL

-509 SKDLSSKRV
+509 SKDLSSHRV

-548 SVLVVPTTLLAHQH
+548 SALVVPTTLLAHQH

-593 VELGLIDVLVGTH
+593 VELGLVDVLVGTH

-655 LNMALSQIKSISS
+655 LNMALSQIKGISS

-827 KNSYLGSGESIAY
+827 KNSYLGSGESVAY

-915 RRLSLCENV
+915 RRLSLCENT
-924 DEVGQIHEEI
+924 DEVEQIHEEI

-960 LGILKLSNFNQNIT
+960 LGIIKLSNFNQNIT
-974 LTYSDEKKESLKAP
+974 ITYSGEKKESLKAP

-1002 LRAQISLKQR
+1002 LHAQISLKRR

>member
-8 RALNKGFDYQILA
+8 EALNKGFDYQILA

-158 RLSFFDTECESI
+158 RLSFFDMECESI

-191 PTLFSLDEPSY
+191 PTLFSLNEQSY

-237 HAYKSVISPKALEEI
+237 HAHKSVISPKALEEI

-257 LNELDCE
+257 LNELDGE
-264 RFKSLKVLENAQ
+264 RFKFLKVLENPQ

-289 GFIALHSNH
+289 SFITLHSNR
-298 KITLLAPNKTILDNV
+298 KITLLATNKTILDNAIST
-313 LGTIKKSNMDNV
+313 L
-325 LGTIEKSNMECVIA
+325 EKSHIECVIA

-370 LNELNPGEWVVH
+370 LNELNAGEWVVH

-401 KRDFLEIAYLGED
+401 KRDFLEIAYFGED

-434 SVPVKDRLGKG
+434 SVPIKDRLGKG

-454 RTKLLE
+454 KTKLLE
-460 IAGKIIEL
+460 IASKIIEL

-509 SKDLSSKRV
+509 SKDLSSKKV

-548 SVLVVPTTLLAHQH
+548 SALVVPTTLLAHQH

-606 AILGAK
+606 AILGTK

-655 LNMALSQIKSISS
+655 LNMALSQIKGISS

-723 NLIPKLKIAIL
+723 ELIPKLKIAIL

-741 KSEEIMLEF
+741 ESEEIMLEF

-827 KNSYLGSGESIAY
+827 KNSYLGSGESVAY

-866 LYTRMLED
+866 LYTCMLED

-915 RRLSLCENV
+915 RRLSLCEDV

-960 LGILKLSNFNQNIT
+960 LGIIKLSNFNQNIT
-974 LTYSDEKKESLKAP
+974 LTYNDEHKESLKSP

-1002 LRAQISLKQR
+1002 LRTQISLKRR

>member
-1 MIQSSLY
+1 MIQSGLY
-8 RALNKGFDYQILA
+8 KALNEGFDYQILA
-21 CKDFKESELAKEV
+21 CKDFKESRLAKEV
-34 ISYFKPNTKAILF
+34 ISYFKPNTKAVLF

-67 LLGGL
+67 LLGAL

-84 AIIIAPI
+84 TIIIAPI

-145 DIVDIYAPNSKAY
+145 DIVDIYIPNSKAY
-158 RLSFFDTECESI
+158 RLSFFDAECESI
-170 KEFDPT
+170 KELDPT

-226 WFLGEKANDLL
+226 WFLGEKAQDLL
-237 HAYKSVISPKALEEI
+237 SVYQSIISPKALEEI

-257 LNELDCE
+257 LNELDDE
-264 RFKSLKVLENAQ
+264 RFKLLKILENAQ

-298 KITLLAPNKTILDNV
+298 KITLLAPNKTILDNAVSV
-313 LGTIKKSNMDNV
+313 LDT
-325 LGTIEKSNMECVIA
+325 SNMECVIA
-339 PFVLNFKTPDGI
+339 PFVLNFKTPDRI

-370 LNELNPGEWVVH
+370 LNELNAGEWVVH

-454 RTKLLE
+454 RAKLLE

-509 SKDLSSKRV
+509 SKDLSSHRV

-548 SVLVVPTTLLAHQH
+548 SALVVPTTLLAHQH

-583 ASEKNKLLKA
+583 IKTSEKNKLLKA
-593 VELGLIDVLVGTH
+593 VELGQVDALIGTH

-612 FKNLGLVVVDEE
+612 FKNLGLMVVDEE

-655 LNMALSQIKSISS
+655 LNMALSQIKGISS

-723 NLIPKLKIAIL
+723 ELIPKLKIAIL

-741 KSEEIMLEF
+741 ESEEIMLEF

-809 EDQKSL
+809 EDQKNL

-934 EDRFGKIDDLSAQF
+934 EDRFGKMDDLSTQF

-1002 LRAQISLKQR
+1002 LRAQISLKRR